1 MSHLNKNHIAKWR
14 KLLMTLFLLMN
25 ADTPP
30 VWQTLFAQIM
40 SMVMLLIDFLA
51 YLLVVPNQAMTWLLL
66 DGVGAREK
74 R

>member
-1 MSHLNKNHIAKWR
+1 
-14 KLLMTLFLLMN
+14 MTLFLLMN